1 MHRLLRWTAVMVVLV
16 GAACPGEAG
25 ASDQARRMPVG
36 PPNAGAPSPAVV
48 PLPAAPPVAPAVVSP
63 AAPPVAPAVVS
74 PAAPPV
80 APAVVSPVYSAPV
93 APNVLPLQA
102 QAPISNGGAA
112 ARGGVKGTQAKA
124 GGHRWRLF
132 HRHSGDEGRPSTK
145 HFFQRRQ

>member
-1 MHRLLRWTAVMVVLV
+1 MHRLLRWTAVMFVLV

-36 PPNAGAPSPAVV
+36 PPDVGAPSPAVV
-48 PLPAAPPVAPAVVSP
+48 PLPAAPPVAPS
-63 AAPPVAPAVVS
+63 
-74 PAAPPV
+74 
-80 APAVVSPVYSAPV
+80 VVSPVYSAPV

>member
-48 PLPAAPPVAPAVVSP
+48 PLP